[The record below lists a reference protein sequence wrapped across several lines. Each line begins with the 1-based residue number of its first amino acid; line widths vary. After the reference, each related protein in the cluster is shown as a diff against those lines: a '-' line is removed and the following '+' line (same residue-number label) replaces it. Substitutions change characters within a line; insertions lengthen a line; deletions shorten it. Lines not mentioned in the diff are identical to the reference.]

1 MKIYRI
7 LFPLKEIINKYVF
20 TTIAKRVYI
29 FPLIQ
34 VVFPV
39 ILLISYN
46 LKDNEDILSLNIEKE
61 IMKIFFYSLKL
72 NKEIICSNREFS
84 SKWFELFKLILD
96 KNVVNNED
104 NINTIDVKWKIRKW
118 ILYIINK
125 IHLSFSHRKY
135 ISIYLL
141 LIYLFIIIEIMN
153 I

>member
-1 MKIYRI
+1 MISDITRIFESNDLLKIYRV

-20 TTIAKRVYI
+20 TSVAKRAYI

-34 VVFPV
+34 VIFPI
-39 ILLISYN
+39 ILTISYN
-46 LKDNEDILSLNIEKE
+46 LKDNEDIVSLNIEKE

-96 KNVVNNED
+96 QNITLNN
-104 NINTIDVKWKIRKW
+104 NNNNTIEIKWKIRKW

-135 ISIYLL
+135 IY
-141 LIYLFIIIEIMN
+141 
-153 I
+153 

>member
-1 MKIYRI
+1 
-7 LFPLKEIINKYVF
+7 
-20 TTIAKRVYI
+20 
-29 FPLIQ
+29 
-34 VVFPV
+34 
-39 ILLISYN
+39 
-46 LKDNEDILSLNIEKE
+46 
-61 IMKIFFYSLKL
+61 MKIFFYSLKL

-125 IHLSFSHRKY
+125 IHLSFSYRKY
-135 ISIYLL
+135 ISIYL